1 MRNMVSTTTTF
12 LWSKNDYHPIQEKL
26 LTQNRKETFYTLS
39 DEDALKLYEDRL
51 VDSELLYGDIVEVIE
66 IIGTFAKVSVP
77 KQAYKNDPNGYPGWV
92 IAKDLIVV
100 PDGWS
105 EALKQVAVSRSTAK
119 ISFISETKTSQVVSI
134 GTILT
139 VLEATA
145 KQYKVLTPDGIG
157 FMAESDARIIGDLP
171 VDAVE
176 QMIDS
181 AKSFLDLR
189 YVWAG
194 TSAAGFDCSG
204 FVYTLFRTFGIWLS
218 RDAQEQVFEGEVHTY
233 EEAIPGDLL
242 FFAYQEGNGEVHHVG
257 IYLGD
262 DQMIHSQTPGSKVMV
277 TKLEGTKYQ
286 KELCAVR
293 RFFKEVQK

>member
-1 MRNMVSTTTTF
+1 MRNMVNTTTTF
-12 LWSKNDYHPIQEKL
+12 LWSKNEPNPIQEKL
-26 LTQNRKETFYTLS
+26 LTQNRQENFYVLS
-39 DEDALKLYEDRL
+39 DEEVLKLYEDRL
-51 VDSELLYGDIVEVIE
+51 VDSELLYGDVVEVLE
-66 IIGTFAKVSVP
+66 IAGEYARVTVP
-77 KQAYKNDPNGYPGWV
+77 NQTYQNDPNGYPGWV
-92 IAKDLIVV
+92 IAKDLMAM
-100 PDGWS
+100 PDNWS
-105 EALKQVAVSRSTAK
+105 EILIQVAVSQPTAK
-119 ISFISETKTSQVVSI
+119 ISFIDETKASQVVSI
-134 GTILT
+134 GTILA
-139 VLEATA
+139 VLEGTSE
-145 KQYKVLTPDGIG
+145 QYKVLTPDGIG
-157 FMAESDARIIGDLP
+157 FIAKGDARIIGDLP
-171 VDAVE
+171 EDAVE

-218 RDAQEQVFEGEVHTY
+218 RDAQEQVFEGKVHTY

-262 DQMIHSQTPGSKVMV
+262 GQMIHSQTPGSTVMV

-293 RFFKEVQK
+293 RFF